1 MSWIRRRRLAKQ
13 VDGWIRT
20 NIGPASIILSQV
32 CRPAIT
38 ESDRPVL
45 FLTPGKRIIKGR
57 PFGVGFDRSHQHLQ
71 GAPS

>member
-45 FLTPGKRIIKGR
+45 FLTPGKRGNRKLTHYRLVQYI
-57 PFGVGFDRSHQHLQ
+57 VCSL
-71 GAPS
+71 